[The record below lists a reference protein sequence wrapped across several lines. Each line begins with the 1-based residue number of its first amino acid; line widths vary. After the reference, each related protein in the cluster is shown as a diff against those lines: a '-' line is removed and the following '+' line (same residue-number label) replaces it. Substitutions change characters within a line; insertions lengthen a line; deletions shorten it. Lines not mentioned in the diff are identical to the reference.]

1 MLLHDTMVRKIL
13 LLVLLLPLLLFA
25 ACSYGYE
32 FVVANKSAGPIEV
45 RYQLKR
51 WTPETPG
58 KFVDLHPPA
67 KLTEGEFQKSEH
79 QWREVPKEQFA
90 FDNLTGTYT
99 VTLAPDEV
107 LLLQRTSNYQ
117 GIENQFY
124 FARIKISG
132 SKGTIDLEGWQA
144 QTQFKIESDTKYVIR
159 YR

>member
-1 MLLHDTMVRKIL
+1 MVRKLLLLIL
-13 LLVLLLPLLLFA
+13 LLLLLPFA
-25 ACSYGYE
+25 ACSYGYD
-32 FVVANKSAGPIEV
+32 FVVINKSVGAIEV

-58 KFVDLHPPA
+58 KFVDPHPPA
-67 KLTEGEFQKSEH
+67 KLTEGEFQKSER
-79 QWREVPKEQFA
+79 QWRDVPKDQFA

-99 VTLAPDEV
+99 VTVAPDEV
-107 LLLQRTSNYQ
+107 LLLQSASNYQ
-117 GIENQFY
+117 GNENEFD

-132 SKGTIDLEGWQA
+132 SKGTIDLEGRQA